1 MSHKTEYNSFVF
13 YWQVSWCSCGISSQ
27 GMFEIL
33 WLHVYLNLFFKLL
46 PDLRFEVIKKYYFR
60 ERCFCLAMSVGKKKK
75 FWVPLRNRTSDLQIP
90 HVDSEFFFS
99 PTLCREDKKHLSLFR
114 NQAQN
119 LPSLLF
125 YLQKLFWLHPFFS
138 T

>member
-1 MSHKTEYNSFVF
+1 M
-13 YWQVSWCSCGISSQ
+13 
-27 GMFEIL
+27 
-33 WLHVYLNLFFKLL
+33 
-46 PDLRFEVIKKYYFR
+46 
-60 ERCFCLAMSVGKKKK
+60 
-75 FWVPLRNRTSDLQIP
+75 RNQTSDLQIP

-99 PTLCREDKKHLSLFR
+99 PTLCREDKKTSFSIFR

-125 YLQKLFWLHPFFS
+125 YLQELFWLHPFFS